1 MHGGNV
7 ICRQAD
13 YLTIVFSIAYGAKA
27 EQVLVEYG
35 PKIYGGGTSTA
46 MRLHLPFREGNF
58 HRSAFGPVT
67 IWLAG

>member
-7 ICRQAD
+7 ICRRAD
-13 YLTIVFSIAYGAKA
+13 YLTSIFHCLRSKV

-35 PKIYGGGTSTA
+35 PKFYGGGTSTA

>member
-1 MHGGNV
+1 MTSRLSN
-7 ICRQAD
+7 
-13 YLTIVFSIAYGAKA
+13 YIVFSIAYRAKV

-35 PKIYGGGTSTA
+35 PKFYGGGTSTA
-46 MRLHLPFREGNF
+46 VRLRLPLIEGNF